1 MFEAAQ
7 LGRKL
12 SKREFK
18 ELEPELHTR
27 LLEVQ
32 RLLRESDRSV
42 VLVVSGV
49 EGAGKGNVV
58 NRLNKWHPINQ
69 FLPRKRPQPLIWW
82 VLSAANPLKHK

>member
-12 SKREFK
+12 SKDEFK
-18 ELEPELHTR
+18 ELEPALHTR

-32 RLLRESDRSV
+32 RLLRDSNRSV

-49 EGAGKGNVV
+49 EGAGKGAQATRHTASVV
-58 NRLNKWHPINQ
+58 PLHTAKASQTGLSDTPIMPNRAPSI
-69 FLPRKRPQPLIWW
+69 R
-82 VLSAANPLKHK
+82 